1 MPTKKTMVNSVDV
14 VYINYVDISTE
25 WLDLKVERQKVWDSI
40 REQRRL
46 MYNLTIKINETEKKM
61 AVSINKMKKI
71 I

>member
-1 MPTKKTMVNSVDV
+1 MPTKKTMVNAVDV

-40 REQRRL
+40 REQRRQ
-46 MYNLTIKINETEKKM
+46 MYNLTIKINETEKRM

-71 I
+71 V

>member
-46 MYNLTIKINETEKKM
+46 MYNLTIKINETEKRM

-71 I
+71 V